1 MIWTL
6 RTPAAKPLGDGS
18 LRGLVGALS
27 DARVRTGLL
36 LVTVPGLLFG
46 TLSVLGPLR
55 LDELGA
61 TTAAIGAI
69 WLLAAALRGDRQPA
83 RRPLLGP
90 PRADSRRCSPASSA
104 ARSRS
109 RCCPGPTTRARAR
122 RS

>member
-18 LRGLVGALS
+18 LRGLVGALG
-27 DARVRTGLL
+27 DGRVRTGLL

-61 TTAAIGAI
+61 ATAAIGAI
-69 WLLAAALRGDRQPA
+69 WLLAAGFEAIVSPLAGPLLRPSRAARAAA
-83 RRPLLGP
+83 RRP
-90 PRADSRRCSPASSA
+90 RSA

-109 RCCPGPTTRARAR
+109 RCCRGPADALDAR